1 MQLFACA
8 HVCTNYSQAL
18 SYSWTRASFKAFH
31 LGNIFVKWF
40 MQLSGDWKHSGVKD
54 QRAAMSFFFHRIA
67 MATLSM
73 RDVLIINIS
82 LPLTE
87 LEILHYKE
95 SSRRHAE
102 TFLSGSLGRR
112 YMTWSQPFLYSVAVT
127 LNCPHIWPNSVQ
139 TQCVTHG
146 QTSTLDPNPALA
158 QA

>member
-18 SYSWTRASFKAFH
+18 SYSWTRASFKALH

-54 QRAAMSFFFHRIA
+54 QSTAISFFHRIA

-102 TFLSGSLGRR
+102 TFCWGLLVVS
-112 YMTWSQPFLYSVAVT
+112 M
-127 LNCPHIWPNSVQ
+127 
-139 TQCVTHG
+139 
-146 QTSTLDPNPALA
+146 
-158 QA
+158 